1 MALFRLPREI
11 AFPDPALADEDGLLA
26 IGGDLSPRRLVGAYA
41 AGIFPWYST
50 GEPILWWSPDPRFVL
65 PPSHVH
71 VSESLGKVLRR
82 GTFEITADREFKT
95 VVSRCASRRRPGQRG
110 TWITPAMKQAY
121 LKLHLS
127 GLAHSIEAWR
137 EGRLVGGLYGVSL
150 GGMFFGES
158 MFADEPDASKAAF
171 VTLCRALAAWDFDLV
186 DCQMP
191 TAHLAR
197 FGATG
202 MPRAQFLALLEAS
215 LEKPLR
221 EGAWTLPTRELDAE
235 PGP

>member
-1 MALFRLPREI
+1 MSLFRLPREL

-26 IGGDLSPRRLVGAYA
+26 IGGDLSPQRLIGAYA
-41 AGIFPWYST
+41 AGIFPWYSA

-65 PPSHVH
+65 DPARVH
-71 VSESLGKVLRR
+71 VGRSLQKVLTRR
-82 GTFEITADREFKT
+82 TYEITADLEFRA
-95 VVSRCASRRRPGQRG
+95 VMARCAGRRRPGQRG

-121 LKLHLS
+121 LRLHEA
-127 GLAHSIEAWR
+127 GLAHSVEAWLD
-137 EGRLVGGLYGVSL
+137 GKLAGGLYGVSL

-171 VTLCRALAAWDFDLV
+171 VTLCRSLVEWDFDLV

-191 TAHLAR
+191 TAHLAT
-197 FGATG
+197 FGAKA
-202 MPRAQFLALLEAS
+202 MPRADFLQLLASS

-221 EGAWTLPTRELDAE
+221 QGAWRLASPA
-235 PGP
+235 